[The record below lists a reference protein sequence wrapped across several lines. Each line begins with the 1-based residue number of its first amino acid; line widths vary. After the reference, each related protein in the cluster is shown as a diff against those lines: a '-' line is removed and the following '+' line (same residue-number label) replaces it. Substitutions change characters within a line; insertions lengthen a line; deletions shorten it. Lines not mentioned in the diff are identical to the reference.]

1 MYEVSSTC
9 NILGQAEM
17 DNKAGN
23 SGSGKVNKLLSTVD
37 ALTKQ
42 VNSLKSELPEI
53 KNEKRGDECSG
64 SKNLCRDCFTN
75 NKIYC
80 NHCYICGSSSHMAR
94 RCNTSPSG
102 N

>member
-17 DNKAGN
+17 DNKVGN

-42 VNSLKSELPEI
+42 VNSLKPELPEF
-53 KNEKRGDECSG
+53 KNEKRGDKCSG
-64 SKNLCRDCFTN
+64 SKNLCRD
-75 NKIYC
+75 
-80 NHCYICGSSSHMAR
+80 YICRTSSHMAR
-94 RCNTSPSG
+94 RCNTPPSG